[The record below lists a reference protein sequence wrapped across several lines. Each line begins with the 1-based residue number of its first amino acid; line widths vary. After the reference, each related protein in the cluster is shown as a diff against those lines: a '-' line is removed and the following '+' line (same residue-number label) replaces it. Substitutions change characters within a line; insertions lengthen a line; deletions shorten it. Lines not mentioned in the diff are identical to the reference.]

1 MPNILLT
8 RIDNRLVHGQV
19 GCSWVGAIGCNLIVV
34 ADDIA
39 AADPVQQ
46 SLMKMTADSTGVGIR
61 FFTLQKTIDVI
72 HKASPSQKIFIVVR
86 TPQSAR
92 TLLEGG
98 VPIDKLCIGNM
109 HVAPGKRLSNEAHV
123 YVDDQDLE
131 DLRFIRNKGVDVYIQ
146 IAPGDKKHDFEVK

>member
-98 VPIDKLCIGNM
+98 VPIDKLCIGQ
-109 HVAPGKRLSNEAHV
+109 HACCAGQALIK
-123 YVDDQDLE
+123 
-131 DLRFIRNKGVDVYIQ
+131 
-146 IAPGDKKHDFEVK
+146 